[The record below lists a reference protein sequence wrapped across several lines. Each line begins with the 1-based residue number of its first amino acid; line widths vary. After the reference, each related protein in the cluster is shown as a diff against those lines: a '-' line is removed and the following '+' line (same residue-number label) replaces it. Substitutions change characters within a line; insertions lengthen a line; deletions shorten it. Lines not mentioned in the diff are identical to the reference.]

1 MPPKEKKPKKGDKKK
16 AAKLAE
22 LQQKMEELHQKEQE
36 EVLTEELQ
44 YRREML
50 LNERLSVAEL
60 RLDRNRNLGHFL
72 VERKLHDETQEK
84 LLMLLLVLLV
94 LLLFEELVKTSTN
107 DRNTLEKAI
116 ASLTKSKEMLEAELA
131 ELTEQAKA
139 QAEELFGERKR
150 LEMEMSERGNC
161 FMCPDC
167 SRQVYQ
173 IIRQQGLA
181 AQLLRREAAK
191 QNYDLGKA

>member
-84 LLMLLLVLLV
+84 
-94 LLLFEELVKTSTN
+94 FEELVKTSTN